1 MRVIVT
7 DVGTPTIIE
16 AFDGET
22 ATMVHVGM
30 WVSVDLVDSA
40 ARGAIA
46 TRTPIGAAVQ
56 QAIIAAAASC
66 VGTSERRACQRRSC
80 AERSPVR
87 RVTRAET
94 DSSAAT
100 TRHSTPAISIA
111 PAYENG
117 WRRTN

>member
-56 QAIIAAAASC
+56 QAIIAAAGQQDHAPA
-66 VGTSERRACQRRSC
+66 VATARRAGGG
-80 AERSPVR
+80 P
-87 RVTRAET
+87 
-94 DSSAAT
+94 
-100 TRHSTPAISIA
+100 
-111 PAYENG
+111 
-117 WRRTN
+117 